1 MSDLA
6 PFLSPKSVAIIG
18 ASLTFGKAGNISVW
32 NLVNLGYAGKV
43 YPINPNIPQNRE
55 SKLYNMPMYRSL
67 EDVQGEIDVALMAI
81 PREAV
86 VEAMENC
93 AKKGIR
99 AVVVLTGGLSDAD
112 EKGKGMERKLVEIAR
127 KSRMRIIGP
136 NSQGVV
142 NVKEKFAL
150 SFSPLKDIT
159 AGGVS
164 FISQTGIFVAGA
176 KFFAEKVHGL
186 AKVIDLA
193 NMCDVDFAD
202 TLEHLAE
209 DSETKVIA
217 IHMEG
222 LRKEQGRKLFSAARE
237 VSKKKPIVVLKVG
250 KSEKA
255 ARAITS
261 HTGTLAGDDR
271 VLEGS
276 FRQSGII
283 RVADMDELLDVA
295 KVFNLLPAIRGKK
308 VGIITHTGGVG
319 AIAVDACEEF
329 GLEVVEL
336 ETKTT
341 RKVQELSPQWQTIKN
356 PMDIWPACEE
366 HGHRVAYEVAV
377 NAALADANVDGIL
390 IIMPLFPGVFD
401 CSEVIIDAA
410 KKHKKPIAV
419 WAMPVVIK
427 GKSSREGVDKIYE
440 MEREG
445 IAVFSS
451 PRKAIGALGAMWRYA
466 EWEERNI

>member
-1 MSDLA
+1 MKDLDR
-6 PFLSPKSVAIIG
+6 FLSPKSVAIIG

-43 YPINPNIPQNRE
+43 YPINPNIPQNRT
-55 SKLYNMPMYRSL
+55 SRLYNIPMYRSL
-67 EDVQGEIDVALMAI
+67 EETPGEIEAALMAI

-86 VEAMENC
+86 AEAMENC

-99 AVVVLTGGLSDAD
+99 AVVVLAGGLSDAD
-112 EKGKGMERKLVEIAR
+112 EKGKEIERKLVGIAG
-127 KSRMRIIGP
+127 KNGMRIIGP

-150 SFSPLKDIT
+150 SFSPLKDIM

-164 FISQTGIFVAGA
+164 FVSQTGIFVAGA

-202 TLEHLAE
+202 TLEYLAQ
-209 DSETKVIA
+209 DGETKVIA
-217 IHMEG
+217 LHMEG
-222 LRKEQGRKLFSAARE
+222 LRREQGRKLFSAARE
-237 VSKKKPIVVLKVG
+237 ASKKKPVVVLKVG
-250 KSEKA
+250 RSEKA

-261 HTGTLAGDDR
+261 HTGTLAGDDMAMN
-271 VLEGS
+271 GA
-276 FRQSGII
+276 FRQSGVI

-295 KVFNLLPAIRGKK
+295 RAFNLLSAMRGKK

-329 GLEVVEL
+329 GLEVAEL
-336 ETKTT
+336 GVGTIK
-341 RKVQELSPQWQTIKN
+341 KVQELSPSWLTIKN
-356 PMDIWPACEE
+356 PMDIWSACEE
-366 HGHRVAYEVAV
+366 HGHKIAYEAAV

-410 KKHKKPIAV
+410 KKHKKPIV
-419 WAMPVVIK
+419 LWAMPVVIK
-427 GKSSREGVDKIYE
+427 GKSSREGIDRIYE

-451 PRKAIGALGAMWRYA
+451 PRKAIGALGAMWKYYGWR
-466 EWEERNI
+466 EKF